1 MQVVE
6 EILRSVRADLENLE
20 KDSKR
25 GDLVGSYDQSR
36 LSKASS
42 PPRDIIERA
51 RSLRTKGIDPIIAE
65 IKPRVLGRALMPGEV
80 AQIARH
86 YEEMGACAISVLT
99 QPVYFMGSVENLK
112 IARESTS
119 ASIPILRKDFILDER
134 QFEGPKSD
142 LILLI
147 VAFSQPLDDLIE
159 AARARGMEPLVE
171 VHTDE
176 ELNEALKTDARII
189 GINNRNLKTLEIN
202 LGTFERLG
210 PIAKAS
216 GAFVIAE
223 SGVESRNDVSRMI
236 DAGADALLVGTS
248 LMKEPTK
255 LMELNGLGR

>member
-6 EILRSVRADLENLE
+6 EILRSVRADLVNLE
-20 KDSKR
+20 KSPR
-25 GDLVGSYDQSR
+25 SGERLARNIQSS

-42 PPRDIIERA
+42 PPRNIIERA
-51 RSLRTKGIDPIIAE
+51 QSLRSEGVDPIIAE
-65 IKPRVLGRALMPGEV
+65 IKPRVLGRALMPEEV
-80 AQIARH
+80 AEIAKL

-99 QPVYFMGSVENLK
+99 QPVYFMGSVENLR

-119 ASIPILRKDFILDER
+119 TSIPILRKDFILDVR
-134 QFEGPKSD
+134 QLEGPKSD
-142 LILLI
+142 LVLLI

-189 GINNRNLKTLEIN
+189 GINNRNLKTLEID

-223 SGVESRNDVSRMI
+223 SGVESRDDVTRMI
-236 DAGADALLVGTS
+236 AAGADALLVGTS
-248 LMKEPTK
+248 LMKEPSK

>member
-176 ELNEALKTDARII
+176 ELDEALKTDARII
-189 GINNRNLKTLEIN
+189 GINNRNLKSLEID

-216 GAFVIAE
+216 GAFVVAE
-223 SGVESRNDVSRMI
+223 SGVESRDDVTRMI
-236 DAGADALLVGTS
+236 EAGADALLVGTS
-248 LMKEPTK
+248 LMKEPSK
-255 LMELNGLGR
+255 K